1 MLMAQHTQFTVM
13 HKQSYMV
20 HKEVQTM
27 RNFEEPII
35 EVVKFASPDVI
46 KTSGGFLEPIKDS
59 YTNNN
64 DTYEDVAL

>member
-13 HKQSYMV
+13 HKQSHMV

-35 EVVKFASPDVI
+35 EVVRFASPDVI
-46 KTSGGFLEPIKDS
+46 TTSGDFLEPIKDS